1 MGHRWSEEDDSALQD
16 AVVALAEADL
26 PKSVSL
32 WSAVCGRLA
41 PGIRATP
48 DAART
53 RHARIRALTEAAE
66 EAERLRGAPYAEDV
80 LASELQDKEDA
91 WQRVCRMVE
100 EHEQDQ
106 LDRIEDHLEHVNAL
120 LVHEL
125 QDIGVDGDVTLT
137 ERCYRVEQRCQEIEM
152 LIARLVKEWEG

>member
-1 MGHRWSEEDDSALQD
+1 
-16 AVVALAEADL
+16 
-26 PKSVSL
+26 
-32 WSAVCGRLA
+32 
-41 PGIRATP
+41 
-48 DAART
+48 
-53 RHARIRALTEAAE
+53 
-66 EAERLRGAPYAEDV
+66 
-80 LASELQDKEDA
+80 
-91 WQRVCRMVE
+91 MVE